1 MYSCYDL
8 PPFSRVPRQ
17 WTGYSNFLNCEPRE
31 VFSLAMH
38 SFGLSD
44 IVTLTSTCTL
54 FLRLFGLTSDESQA
68 AATKCQSYRWSK
80 SKQRKPLFRSRNI
93 KVEEI
98 FSRASTK
105 PPPVP
110 WWSSLCHIAFCSG
123 WFVNVT
129 HIWESPLR
137 TASIRLAC
145 TQVCGAHS
153 WLVTDVGGSSSPW
166 AVTPLGKSPCMYN
179 KAGWASHGG
188 KPVSFALPWF
198 LLQ

>member
-8 PPFSRVPRQ
+8 PQFSRVPRQ
-17 WTGYSNFLNCEPRE
+17 WTGYSNFLYCEPRE
-31 VFSLAMH
+31 VFSLEMY

-44 IVTLTSTCTL
+44 IVTLVL
-54 FLRLFGLTSDESQA
+54 FFWDSLDWPVMQA

-93 KVEEI
+93 KVGEI

-123 WFVNVT
+123 WFCQCDT
-129 HIWESPLR
+129 H
-137 TASIRLAC
+137 
-145 TQVCGAHS
+145 
-153 WLVTDVGGSSSPW
+153 
-166 AVTPLGKSPCMYN
+166 LGISAENSLHQIGLYT
-179 KAGWASHGG
+179 SLSVVHI
-188 KPVSFALPWF
+188 LD
-198 LLQ
+198 